1 MIEDGAIRA
10 VKTEA
15 EDMDADRI
23 AGVEVEVEVEAIRM
37 IRMMLRIRIARTI
50 PMTPM
55 GRTAR
60 VQRENRRRMHRRSQ
74 RNDFVPFELFVK
86 NGKVPISAI
95 FKKSMEESQDEKIKA
110 LQSKIAVLKA
120 VRDKGSSVLHRI
132 GMSCTKSSQLRSK
145 RFNLSIRIL
154 GIVDLCHSI
163 KVTSW
168 SLLYP
173 NVKI

>member
-1 MIEDGAIRA
+1 
-10 VKTEA
+10 
-15 EDMDADRI
+15 MDADRI
-23 AGVEVEVEVEAIRM
+23 AGVEVEAEAEAIRM
-37 IRMMLRIRIARTI
+37 IRMMLRIRIAR
-50 PMTPM
+50 MTRMTRMTRM

-120 VRDKGSSVLHRI
+120 VRDKGSSILHRI

-154 GIVDLCHSI
+154 GIVDLCHLI

>member
-1 MIEDGAIRA
+1 MIEDEAIRA

-15 EDMDADRI
+15 EGMDADRI
-23 AGVEVEVEVEAIRM
+23 AGVEVEAEAILM
-37 IRMMLRIRIARTI
+37 IRMMLRIRMARTT

-86 NGKVPISAI
+86 NGKVSISAI

-120 VRDKGSSVLHRI
+120 VRDKGSLILHRI

-154 GIVDLCHSI
+154 GIVDLCHLI